1 MSKKILTTP
10 FDSEDYAELSAAVE
24 ILGHRSLN
32 AFVHQLV
39 MLKIRE
45 AKSLVSPEEFA
56 EIVQANKKAIGK
68 RSKIK
73 TKERLEMLGE
83 LNKDSVEILGRAAN
97 FTKTVERPLIEV
109 GELAVE
115 QKPKKKKAA

>member
-39 MLKIRE
+39 MQKIRE
-45 AKSLVSPEEFA
+45 AKQLVSSEEFA
-56 EIVQANKKAIGK
+56 KIVKANKEAIGK

-73 TKERLEMLGE
+73 TKERLEM
-83 LNKDSVEILGRAAN
+83 I
-97 FTKTVERPLIEV
+97 
-109 GELAVE
+109 GELAPRSAKKMPIIEVVAE
-115 QKPKKKKAA
+115 DQKKKKSA